1 MITRREVLT
10 DTPQTSDIFVRH
22 ARELWILTVAFFVFG
37 DLVTTAVGVASGG
50 IAEAGPIA
58 APIIHRYG
66 FLSMIPLK
74 LVVMGLAFSLWKL
87 VPSPARI
94 GIPLGLATVGV
105 LVTGWNLIVLLFV
118 YGQ

>member
-1 MITRREVLT
+1 M
-10 DTPQTSDIFVRH
+10 
-22 ARELWILTVAFFVFG
+22 FG
-37 DLVTTAVGVASGG
+37 DLITTGFGVASGG

-66 FLSMIPLK
+66 FLGMILLK

-105 LVTGWNLIVLLFV
+105 LVTAWNLIVLLFAH
-118 YGQ
+118 GQ